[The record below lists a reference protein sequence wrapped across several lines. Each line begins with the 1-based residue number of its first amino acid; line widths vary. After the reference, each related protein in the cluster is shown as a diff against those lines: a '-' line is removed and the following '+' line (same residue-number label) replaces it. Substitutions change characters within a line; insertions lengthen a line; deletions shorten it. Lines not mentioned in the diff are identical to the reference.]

1 MIAALRCKDLGTEV
15 LLSEPNLWYVCAAY
29 DVRIRDLYEY
39 VKGIFHGLLQ
49 DVVMWNLPTQMTKW
63 QSWMWDDFIS

>member
-49 DVVMWNLPTQMTKW
+49 DVVM
-63 QSWMWDDFIS
+63 